1 VDLASEASVPVARG
15 PRALTQEPL
24 AGVPARPRWTRFWG
38 VIPLGLACVLLLI
51 RAWLHVAPLD
61 RLADAPAEPADPSG
75 VAARAGSIFVARGGP
90 VIIGFQSD
98 GDARLTF
105 ADHEVRG
112 SGLVKSRII
121 VSHGAAAIRFAAPPG
136 ARLVWSPVGRRGD
149 PEYVPA
155 SSLSPDP
162 PGAARFDA
170 PGAAPLDGAIALGLL
185 AILVAAL
192 CVTARRRLAAV
203 SRDTWIAM
211 AVLLLAGIAVRWI
224 DLGGFGQTWD
234 EDVNWAA
241 GRNYVTNLL
250 GLDFADRS
258 WQWNF
263 EHPPVMKL
271 LDGIGAQLADGF
283 GPARALSA
291 IWVALGCALLV
302 PIGARLFRPRVGVL
316 AAAIA
321 TLLPPM
327 VAHGQIVGHESPTVL
342 WWSLAILLAL
352 GVHDYLSPSDRKAAR
367 MVRVRLAFVG
377 VAIGV
382 AIASRFVN
390 GLVGPLCAVIVVVQA
405 PPRWR
410 RETVVWGAIAM
421 PLVAIATVYAVWPR
435 LWAHPLASLAGSF
448 RKLDVDHG
456 TEPFLGA
463 VTGHPGPHYFAVYLF
478 ATLPLGI
485 LAGAVAGAV
494 RLIRAR
500 STSALIVA
508 CWLVIP
514 LGVVLSPVRQDG
526 VRYVMPCLAAL
537 AMIAAAGFDQLAV
550 WARARHAFTGLAALA
565 VAYLGVTL
573 ARVHPYYLDY
583 FAEQVGGA
591 GRVAARGS
599 FETAWWGEGVDRAV
613 AYVNEHALP
622 GAVVDRA
629 CIAPGH
635 LAWFREDL
643 WTPMTTVASKATWI
657 VSYSPSSHRCSL
669 PHDARKVFA
678 VTSGDLVLAEVY
690 QRP

>member
-1 VDLASEASVPVARG
+1 VP
-15 PRALTQEPL
+15 
-24 AGVPARPRWTRFWG
+24 
-38 VIPLGLACVLLLI
+38 
-51 RAWLHVAPLD
+51 
-61 RLADAPAEPADPSG
+61 
-75 VAARAGSIFVARGGP
+75 
-90 VIIGFQSD
+90 
-98 GDARLTF
+98 
-105 ADHEVRG
+105 
-112 SGLVKSRII
+112 
-121 VSHGAAAIRFAAPPG
+121 
-136 ARLVWSPVGRRGD
+136 
-149 PEYVPA
+149 
-155 SSLSPDP
+155 
-162 PGAARFDA
+162 
-170 PGAAPLDGAIALGLL
+170 
-185 AILVAAL
+185 
-192 CVTARRRLAAV
+192 
-203 SRDTWIAM
+203 RDTWIAM
-211 AVLLLAGIAVRWI
+211 AIVFVAGVAVRWI

-241 GRNYVTNLL
+241 GKNYVTNLVA
-250 GLDFADRS
+250 LDFAARS

-291 IWVALGCALLV
+291 IWIALGCALLV

-316 AAAIA
+316 GAAIA

-352 GVHDYLSPSDRKAAR
+352 GVHDYLSPDDRKAAGVLR
-367 MVRVRLAFVG
+367 ARLAWVG

-410 RETVVWGAIAM
+410 AETLRWGAVVM
-421 PLVAIATVYAVWPR
+421 PLAAIATVYVVWPR
-435 LWAHPLASLAGSF
+435 LWAHPLAGLAESF
-448 RKLDVDHG
+448 RKLDSTHA

-463 VTGHPGPHYFAVYLF
+463 VTNHPGPHYFAVYLF

-485 LAGAVAGAV
+485 LAGGVAGAV
-494 RLIRAR
+494 RLARAR
-500 STSALIVA
+500 SSAALIA
-508 CWLVIP
+508 LCWLVIP
-514 LGVVLSPVRQDG
+514 LGVVSSPVRQDG
-526 VRYVMPCLAAL
+526 VRYVMPCLPAL

-550 WARARHAFTGLAALA
+550 WARVRPAFPALAAL
-565 VAYLGVTL
+565 VVGYLAVTL
-573 ARVHPYYLDY
+573 VRVHPYYLDY
-583 FAEQVGGA
+583 FGEQVGGA

-613 AYVNEHALP
+613 AYVNEHALA
-622 GAVVDRA
+622 GAVVDRS
-629 CIAPGH
+629 CIEPAH

-643 WTPMTTVASKATWI
+643 WTPMTSVATQATWI
-657 VSYSPSSHRCSL
+657 VSYAPASHRCAL
-669 PHDARKVFA
+669 PPDARQVFA
-678 VTSGDLVLAEVY
+678 VTSGDLVLATVY